1 MTSTK
6 EKTLANDQRPKAT
19 EAVDPASELE
29 VLRAQLEHARQK
41 LRVQIR
47 RTMELEK
54 QLLILSELSAAMT
67 TVRDIRMVLDNAAEL
82 VRVAMRVETSAV
94 FSLDEEGKSLT
105 LEASRGLAPGL
116 AEAFM
121 GMALADVESLAR
133 AAREGT
139 VVKRALPGDPAGD
152 RTTTASV
159 TAPAGEHTAPH
170 GYVSLVPL
178 WLRGTMWGVLCASS
192 VHQRPFE
199 PGQNELLVAIGNQV
213 SIAVESAKLYQSQIS
228 VLRELKLSEE
238 RYRGLFENT
247 LDAIW
252 IVGTDRQVLD
262 ANASLA
268 RMVGATREE
277 IIGQHESFLVGAERD
292 AAEKARERLLTG
304 DLAGE
309 SYDQRVTSRQ
319 GREYVLKVTT
329 TALTDDG
336 KIVAFQHIGKD
347 VTQERRMHDNLRY
360 YLQAITRAQEDERL
374 RIARELHDRTAQTLI
389 AVLHRIE
396 TYREDRLHL
405 TMSDSRFLWTLQ
417 ADIKSALQEVR
428 HFARDLRPAILDD
441 LGLLSAV
448 EWLLEEHEK
457 NHSISARMKVS
468 GAKRRFL
475 PEVETT
481 LFRIIQEALNN
492 VIRHSRA
499 TQVRVSFDLDA
510 EEVRVTVQ
518 DNGVGFEVT
527 DWDDL
532 LRSGKLGLAG
542 MSERAQ
548 LLGGA
553 VTIASKPG
561 EGTAVTA
568 ILPIV
573 EGPYVLPGP
582 PGLEDRAE

>member
-1 MTSTK
+1 
-6 EKTLANDQRPKAT
+6 LAKDLVLKASDT
-19 EAVDPASELE
+19 GAAATATADGAALADTAAAVLE
-29 VLRAQLEHARQK
+29 AQLDHAREK
-41 LRVQIR
+41 LRSQIR

-54 QLLILSELSAAMT
+54 RLLILSESSAAMT
-67 TVRDIRMVLDNAAEL
+67 TVRDIAMVLDNAAEL

-94 FSLDEEGKSLT
+94 FAIEQEGRSLH
-105 LEASRGLAPGL
+105 LEASRGLSP
-116 AEAFM
+116 
-121 GMALADVESLAR
+121 ALAAVLEGVVAAEEAALAR

-139 VVKRALPGDPAGD
+139 VVERPLPSDSHPTGTP
-152 RTTTASV
+152 
-159 TAPAGEHTAPH
+159 
-170 GYVSLVPL
+170 GYVALVPL
-178 WLRGTMWGVLCASS
+178 ALRGGIWGVLCAASHHLKS
-192 VHQRPFE
+192 FE
-199 PGQNELLVAIGNQV
+199 AGQNDLLVAIGNQI
-213 SIAVESAKLYQSQIS
+213 SIAVENARLYQSQTH

-252 IVGTDRQVLD
+252 IVGADGRVLD

-268 RMVGATREE
+268 RMVGASREE
-277 IIGQHESFLVGAERD
+277 IIGQDESFLAGPEKAV
-292 AAEKARERLLTG
+292 AEKARQRLLKG
-304 DLAGE
+304 DLPGE
-309 SYDQRVTSRQ
+309 LYDQRVTSRQ

-347 VTQERRMHDNLRY
+347 VTAERRMHDNLRY

-374 RIARELHDRTAQTLI
+374 RIARELHDSTAQTLI

-457 NHSISARMKVS
+457 THNINARMRVS
-468 GAKRRFL
+468 GEKRRFL

-481 LFRIIQEALNN
+481 LFRIVQEALNN
-492 VIRHSRA
+492 VIRHSKA
-499 TQVRVSFDLDA
+499 TQVRVNFNLDA
-510 EEVRVTVQ
+510 EEVRVTIQ
-518 DNGVGFEVT
+518 DNGVGFEVSEP
-527 DWDDL
+527 DDL

-548 LLGGA
+548 LLGGR
-553 VTIASKPG
+553 VTITSKPG
-561 EGTAVTA
+561 EGTVISA

-573 EGPYVLPGP
+573 DSPYVLQP
-582 PGLEDRAE
+582 PGIQE

>member
-1 MTSTK
+1 MK
-6 EKTLANDQRPKAT
+6 EKALANDPQLKAA
-19 EAVDPASELE
+19 EAAQAGEGAAAAPELA
-29 VLRAQLEHARQK
+29 VLEAQLDHARQK
-41 LRVQIR
+41 LRSQIR

-94 FSLDEEGKSLT
+94 FSLDRGGKSLS
-105 LEASRGLAPGL
+105 LEASRGLSPRL
-116 AEAFM
+116 AEVFV
-121 GMALADVESLAR
+121 GMILAEEPALAK

-139 VVKRALPGDPAGD
+139 VVERALPSDNHPTGTP
-152 RTTTASV
+152 
-159 TAPAGEHTAPH
+159 
-170 GYVSLVPL
+170 GYVALVPL
-178 WLRGTMWGVLCASS
+178 ALRGTVWGVLCSASHHHRS
-192 VHQRPFE
+192 FE
-199 PGQNELLVAIGNQV
+199 PGQNDLLVAIGNQV
-213 SIAVESAKLYQSQIS
+213 SITAESARLYQSQIG
-228 VLRELKLSEE
+228 VLRELKQSEE

-252 IVGTDRQVLD
+252 IVGTDKRVLD

-268 RMVGATREE
+268 RMVGATMEE
-277 IIGQHESFLVGAERD
+277 IIGQGESFLAGPEREV
-292 AAEKARERLLTG
+292 AEKARQRLLKG

-336 KIVAFQHIGKD
+336 RIVAFQHIGKD

-374 RIARELHDRTAQTLI
+374 RIARELHDSTAQTLI

-457 NHSISARMKVS
+457 NHNIKARMRVS
-468 GAKRRFL
+468 GEKRRFL

-492 VIRHSRA
+492 VIRHSKA
-499 TQVRVSFDLDA
+499 TQVKVNFDLDA
-510 EEVRVTVQ
+510 QEVRVTVQ
-518 DNGVGFEVT
+518 DNGVGFEVSEL
-527 DWDDL
+527 DDL
-532 LRSGKLGLAG
+532 LRSGKLGLTG

-548 LLGGA
+548 LLGGT
-553 VTIASKPG
+553 VTITSRPG
-561 EGTAVTA
+561 EGTIITA

-573 EGPYVLPGP
+573 EGPYVLPG
-582 PGLEDRAE
+582 LEDQAG

>member
-1 MTSTK
+1 MAK
-6 EKTLANDQRPKAT
+6 DPQLKAT
-19 EAVDPASELE
+19 EAGQASAVSKTGAGGSPAGHIAAEAAPELA
-29 VLRAQLEHARQK
+29 VLEAQLDHARQK
-41 LRVQIR
+41 LRSQIR

-82 VRVAMRVETSAV
+82 VRVAMRVETSAI
-94 FSLDEEGKSLT
+94 FSLDLGGRSLS
-105 LEASRGLAPGL
+105 LEASRGLSPRL
-116 AEAFM
+116 AEVFV
-121 GMALADVESLAR
+121 GMILAEEPALAK

-139 VVKRALPGDPAGD
+139 VVDRVLPSDSHPTGTP
-152 RTTTASV
+152 
-159 TAPAGEHTAPH
+159 
-170 GYVSLVPL
+170 GYVALAPL
-178 WLRGTMWGVLCASS
+178 ALRGTVWGVLCSS
-192 VHQRPFE
+192 SHHHRSFE

-213 SIAVESAKLYQSQIS
+213 SIAVENARLYQSQIG
-228 VLRELKLSEE
+228 VLRELKQSEE

-252 IVGTDRQVLD
+252 IVGTDKRLLD

-277 IIGQHESFLVGAERD
+277 IIGEGESFLTGPEKEV
-292 AAEKARERLLTG
+292 AEKARQRLLK

-336 KIVAFQHIGKD
+336 RIVAFQHIGKD

-374 RIARELHDRTAQTLI
+374 RIARELHDSTAQTLI
-389 AVLHRIE
+389 AVLHRIG

-457 NHSISARMKVS
+457 NHKIKARMRVS
-468 GAKRRFL
+468 GEKRRFL

-499 TQVRVSFDLDA
+499 TQVKVNFDLDA

-518 DNGVGFEVT
+518 DNGVGFEVSEP
-527 DWDDL
+527 DDL

-548 LLGGA
+548 LLGGT
-553 VTIASKPG
+553 VTITSKPG
-561 EGTAVTA
+561 EGTVITG

-573 EGPYVLPGP
+573 EGPYVLPGT
-582 PGLEDRAE
+582 PGLEDQAG

>member
-1 MTSTK
+1 MAKDLILKAADTDVTSEVT
-6 EKTLANDQRPKAT
+6 
-19 EAVDPASELE
+19 
-29 VLRAQLEHARQK
+29 VLRTQLEHAREK
-41 LRVQIR
+41 LRSQIR

-54 QLLILSELSAAMT
+54 RLLILSELSAAMT
-67 TVRDIRMVLDNAAEL
+67 TVRDITMVLDNAAEL

-94 FSLDEEGKSLT
+94 FSLEQDGSSLH
-105 LEASRGLAPGL
+105 LEASRGLSPLL
-116 AEAFM
+116 AEVV
-121 GMALADVESLAR
+121 GDVIAAEEAALAR

-139 VVKRALPGDPAGD
+139 VVERPLPSDSHPTGTP
-152 RTTTASV
+152 
-159 TAPAGEHTAPH
+159 
-170 GYVSLVPL
+170 GYVALVPL
-178 WLRGTMWGVLCASS
+178 ALRGSIWGVLCAASHHLKLS
-192 VHQRPFE
+192 E
-199 PGQNELLVAIGNQV
+199 AGQNDLLVAIGNQI
-213 SIAVESAKLYQSQIS
+213 SIALENARLYQSQTH

-252 IVGTDRQVLD
+252 IVGADGRVLD

-268 RMVGATREE
+268 RMVASSREE
-277 IIGQHESFLVGAERD
+277 IIGQGESFLTGPEKAV
-292 AAEKARERLLTG
+292 AEKARQSLLKG
-304 DLAGE
+304 DLPGE
-309 SYDQRVTSRQ
+309 LYDQRVTSRQ

-347 VTQERRMHDNLRY
+347 VTAERRMHDNLRY

-374 RIARELHDRTAQTLI
+374 RIARELHDSTAQTLI

-457 NHSISARMKVS
+457 THNINARMRVS
-468 GAKRRFL
+468 GEKRRFL

-481 LFRIIQEALNN
+481 LFRIVQEALNN
-492 VIRHSRA
+492 VIRHSKA
-499 TQVRVSFDLDA
+499 TQVRVNFDLDV
-510 EEVRVTVQ
+510 EEVRVTIQ
-518 DNGVGFEVT
+518 DNGVGFEVSEP
-527 DWDDL
+527 DDL

-548 LLGGA
+548 LLGGT
-553 VTIASKPG
+553 VTITSKPG
-561 EGTAVTA
+561 EGTVITA
-568 ILPIV
+568 ILPTV
-573 EGPYVLPGP
+573 DSPYVLQP
-582 PGLEDRAE
+582 PGLETQQ

>member
-1 MTSTK
+1 
-6 EKTLANDQRPKAT
+6 LAKDPQLKAT
-19 EAVDPASELE
+19 EAGQASAVSKAGAGGSPAGHVAAEAAPELA
-29 VLRAQLEHARQK
+29 VLEAQLDHARQK
-41 LRVQIR
+41 LRSQIR

-82 VRVAMRVETSAV
+82 VRVAMRVETSAI
-94 FSLDEEGKSLT
+94 FSLDLGGRSLS
-105 LEASRGLAPGL
+105 LEASRGLSPRL
-116 AEAFM
+116 AEVFVDMILAEEP
-121 GMALADVESLAR
+121 ALAK

-139 VVKRALPGDPAGD
+139 VVDRVLPSDSHPTGTP
-152 RTTTASV
+152 
-159 TAPAGEHTAPH
+159 
-170 GYVSLVPL
+170 GYVALAPL
-178 WLRGTMWGVLCASS
+178 ALRGTVWGVLCSS
-192 VHQRPFE
+192 SHHHRSFE

-213 SIAVESAKLYQSQIS
+213 SIAVENARLYQSQIG
-228 VLRELKLSEE
+228 VLRELKQSEE

-252 IVGTDRQVLD
+252 IVGTDKRLLD

-277 IIGQHESFLVGAERD
+277 IIGEGESFLTGPEKEV
-292 AAEKARERLLTG
+292 AEKARQRLLKG

-336 KIVAFQHIGKD
+336 RIVAFQHIGKD

-374 RIARELHDRTAQTLI
+374 RIARELHDSTAQTLI
-389 AVLHRIE
+389 AVLHRIG

-457 NHSISARMKVS
+457 NHKIKARMRVS
-468 GAKRRFL
+468 GEKRRFL

-499 TQVRVSFDLDA
+499 TQVKVNFDLDA

-518 DNGVGFEVT
+518 DNGVGFEVSEP
-527 DWDDL
+527 DDL

-548 LLGGA
+548 LLGGT
-553 VTIASKPG
+553 VTITSKPG
-561 EGTAVTA
+561 EGTVITG

-582 PGLEDRAE
+582 PGLEDQAG